1 MEWLWILV
9 FVLVVLGILGLALP
23 VLPGVPILFGGLLLA
38 AWIDAFAKVS
48 GNTMI
53 VIGVIALL
61 AWLID
66 FVASLMTTK
75 SVGASRQALIGTLIG
90 GLIGILGGIPGII
103 IGTVGGA
110 VIGEL
115 MAYRDPSRATKV
127 GIAAGLGFVLALVV
141 KLLFAM
147 LMLGVFAYAY
157 FV

>member
-1 MEWLWILV
+1 LEWLWLLV
-9 FVLVVLGILGLALP
+9 FALVVLGVLGLALP
-23 VLPGVPILFGGLLLA
+23 VLPGVPVLFAGLLLA
-38 AWIDAFAKVS
+38 AWIDDFAKVS

-53 VIGVIALL
+53 LIGVMALL

-75 SVGASRQALIGTLIG
+75 SVGASRQALVGTLIG
-90 GLIGILGGIPGII
+90 GLVGIVGGIPGII
-103 IGTVGGA
+103 MGTIGGA

-147 LMLGVFAYAY
+147 LMLGVFTYAY
-157 FV
+157 FF

>member
-9 FVLVVLGILGLALP
+9 FVLVVLGILGL
-23 VLPGVPILFGGLLLA
+23 VLPMLPGIHLLLGGLLLA
-38 AWIDAFAKVS
+38 AWIDAFTKVS
-48 GNTMI
+48 VNTVI

-66 FVASLMTTK
+66 IVASLITTK

-110 VIGEL
+110 VIGEM

-127 GIAAGLGFVLALVV
+127 GIAAGLGFALALVV
-141 KLLFAM
+141 KLIFAM
-147 LMLGVFAYAY
+147 LMLGIFAYAY

>member
-1 MEWLWILV
+1 LEWLWLLV
-9 FVLVVLGILGLALP
+9 FALVVLGVLGLALP
-23 VLPGVPILFGGLLLA
+23 VLPGVPVLFAGLLLA
-38 AWIDAFAKVS
+38 AWIDDFAKVS

-53 VIGVIALL
+53 LIGVIALL

-75 SVGASRQALIGTLIG
+75 SVGASRQALVGTLIG
-90 GLIGILGGIPGII
+90 GLVGIVGGIPGII
-103 IGTVGGA
+103 MGTIGGA

-147 LMLGVFAYAY
+147 LMLGVFTYAY
-157 FV
+157 FF

>member
-9 FVLVVLGILGLALP
+9 FVLVLLGILGLALP

-48 GNTMI
+48 VNTMI
-53 VIGVIALL
+53 VIGVIGLL

-66 FVASLMTTK
+66 FVASLMATK
-75 SVGASRQALIGTLIG
+75 SVGASRQALVGTLIG
-90 GLIGILGGIPGII
+90 GLVGILGGIPGII

-127 GIAAGLGFVLALVV
+127 GVAAGLGFVLALIV
-141 KLLFAM
+141 KLVFAM
-147 LMLGVFAYAY
+147 LMIGVFTYAY
-157 FV
+157 FF